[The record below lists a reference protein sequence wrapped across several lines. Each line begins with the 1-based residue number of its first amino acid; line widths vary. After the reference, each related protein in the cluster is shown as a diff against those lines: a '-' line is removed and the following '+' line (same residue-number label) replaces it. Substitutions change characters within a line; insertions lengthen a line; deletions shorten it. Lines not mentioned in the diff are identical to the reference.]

1 MEPEAQQIDKMLS
14 SIVHC
19 IEVPF
24 WQKPE
29 FWIFLVISVMGV
41 VFSLLAFIEAKKAKR
56 AATEA
61 GRTVKIQTIT
71 IDLTEVSQKLDKL
84 RIEIPYNEARDLLT
98 EISRRLRRIISPFQG
113 ESDLKE
119 TLSALKT
126 ALGTAKESLNAV
138 RPIDP
143 SHEEAPNAVYYAI
156 ESDFATINNCVAD
169 LLGLFE
175 KKTINFGD
183 GNAKTRE

>member
-1 MEPEAQQIDKMLS
+1 MPPEGQQIVNMLS
-14 SIVHC
+14 SLLQY
-19 IEVPF
+19 IEIPF
-24 WQKPE
+24 WRKIE
-29 FWIFLVISVMGV
+29 FWIFLVIGGMGV

-56 AATEA
+56 AATVA

-119 TLSALKT
+119 TLSELKT
-126 ALGTAKESLNAV
+126 ALGAAKESLNAV

-143 SHEEAPNAVYYAI
+143 SHEDASNAVYYAV

-175 KKTINFGD
+175 KKL
-183 GNAKTRE
+183 